1 MLEVQN
7 TTFTWQGQ
15 LSRFTTMLEMGI
27 RALLLIA
34 VTFAREQESQPKAR

>member
-7 TTFTWQGQ
+7 TTFTWQEQ
-15 LSRFTTMLEMGI
+15 LSQFTMMLVTGI

-34 VTFAREQESQPKAR
+34 ASFAQEQESQPKVL